1 MLHTFQVETI
11 TSERGSEG
19 TAQPLKLWSD
29 LDGRNLSISF
39 LVEKSKP
46 YYHIDVP
53 LRLLENAIHASDSEK
68 KVRVNFTSQKTR
80 KGRNSMNKNGFLRRL
95 SDFLRHSPPETEHES
110 DGRDSRLGTAD
121 SLTEEDMAL
130 QDIQFLVSLG
140 YLRFEFTTSNGKI
153 LPCIHALLEKL
164 LF

>member
-1 MLHTFQVETI
+1 
-11 TSERGSEG
+11 
-19 TAQPLKLWSD
+19 
-29 LDGRNLSISF
+29 
-39 LVEKSKP
+39 
-46 YYHIDVP
+46 
-53 LRLLENAIHASDSEK
+53 
-68 KVRVNFTSQKTR
+68 
-80 KGRNSMNKNGFLRRL
+80 MNKNGFLRRL